1 MTTHTFTKTIDSVD
15 IPSGNVEIT
24 YTPTDTSLS
33 AVSYNVSFQKV
44 PDFRTLRDENNN
56 LLYATEADVP
66 FSEHLNYTVNSA
78 APHSFWTRQKYMIDN
93 AASLQAE
100 ISN

>member
-1 MTTHTFTKTIDSVD
+1 MTTFTFTRTIDSVD
-15 IPSGNVEIT
+15 IPNGTVEIT

-33 AVSYNVSFQKV
+33 EVSYNVNFQKV
-44 PDFRTLRDENNN
+44 PDFRTLRDADNN

-66 FSEHLNYTVNSA
+66 FSEHLNYTVDSA
-78 APHSFWTRQKYMIDN
+78 APHSFWTRQKYMINN

-100 ISN
+100 IST